1 MTFSKHGGGFRDLTL
16 TTNIFPFSSSLV
28 YLIFNRLINLSVN
41 LVTMDPLSFIGL
53 DDSSGEIIDRKPGRE
68 EREAAIESASA
79 INR

>member
-1 MTFSKHGGGFRDLTL
+1 M
-16 TTNIFPFSSSLV
+16 
-28 YLIFNRLINLSVN
+28 NLSVN